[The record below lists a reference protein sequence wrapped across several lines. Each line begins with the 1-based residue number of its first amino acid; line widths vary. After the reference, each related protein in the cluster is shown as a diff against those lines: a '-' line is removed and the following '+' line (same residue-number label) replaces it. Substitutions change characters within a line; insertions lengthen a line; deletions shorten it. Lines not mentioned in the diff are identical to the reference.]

1 MELGILNRIDQNLR
15 RNNHRQTEHNNNSED
30 EVESANI
37 SLDNKDVEKEN
48 KFYSIATI
56 DWLSAQVRI

>member
-15 RNNHRQTEHNNNSED
+15 RNHRQTENVNYSED
-30 EVESANI
+30 EVEDINNSIENQY
-37 SLDNKDVEKEN
+37 LEKGN
-48 KFYSIATI
+48 KFYSVATM

>member
-15 RNNHRQTEHNNNSED
+15 RNHRQKENTNYSED
-30 EVESANI
+30 EVENI
-37 SLDNKDVEKEN
+37 NNSLDKKYLEKEN
-48 KFYSIATI
+48 KFYSVATI